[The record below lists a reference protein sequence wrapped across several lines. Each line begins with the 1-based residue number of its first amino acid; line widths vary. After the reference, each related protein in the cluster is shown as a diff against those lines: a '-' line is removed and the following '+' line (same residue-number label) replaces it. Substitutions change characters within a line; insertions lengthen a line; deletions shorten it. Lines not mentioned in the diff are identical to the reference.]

1 MRPIRAT
8 LLCVL
13 ALCWV
18 TGCSEPVQ
26 HELIPTE
33 VIQGDPPSARLEGA
47 SAPVRLAVDWG
58 AVDGSMPVS
67 APEAVDWTTARDVP
81 TELVLQTPIV
91 PVRVTTL
98 SFAGVDGA
106 GIPRGV
112 GLERPCDLRIGQA
125 NGASVACAF
134 VDAGD
139 RIIVLLDPSHEDE
152 YVVVQAVWL
161 ASDARQVSES
171 WGLHF
176 SPRNS

>member
-1 MRPIRAT
+1 
-8 LLCVL
+8 
-13 ALCWV
+13 
-18 TGCSEPVQ
+18 
-26 HELIPTE
+26 
-33 VIQGDPPSARLEGA
+33 
-47 SAPVRLAVDWG
+47 
-58 AVDGSMPVS
+58 MPVS

-81 TELVLQTPIV
+81 AELVLQTPVV

-112 GLERPCDLRIGQA
+112 GRERPCDLMIGQA
-125 NGASVACAF
+125 NTASWECAF
-134 VDAGD
+134 ADRGD
-139 RIIVLLDPSHEDE
+139 RITVLLDPGREDE

-171 WGLHF
+171 WGVHF